1 MRVGNYW
8 PSYGARRSAPS
19 IGGPVQAGSA
29 QTSILSPTTFSL
41 RPTERVVNNLWDWDG
56 HRDDKHV
63 ELVPQAP
70 LNSHP
75 IMLYTRP
82 FIASRSLTVD
92 GYDVRLDLVRNDGV
106 NFDGRI
112 TCQGRS
118 VNFIWGE
125 NRAGRRFRVPH
136 ITAASHAVE
145 SIDKA
150 KAFIMRTHEV
160 YVDTTVTEN
169 HHGKAPTAAGVSY
182 ESRFIRGGKVRHAH
196 IKQCVDRFFVL
207 RRALV
212 LPTIVNPELLT
223 PAAFFDTLL
232 CIGFLTILCE
242 PHKQYIDR
250 YGSFKDWKEA
260 RGLSDVFDRAM
271 TGRMTVEE
279 RDMALAWAQTEAKKR
294 RAKFRTVP
302 PKTT

>member
-1 MRVGNYW
+1 M
-8 PSYGARRSAPS
+8 
-19 IGGPVQAGSA
+19 
-29 QTSILSPTTFSL
+29 
-41 RPTERVVNNLWDWDG
+41 
-56 HRDDKHV
+56 
-63 ELVPQAP
+63 
-70 LNSHP
+70 
-75 IMLYTRP
+75 MYTRP
-82 FIASRSLTVD
+82 FIASRNLTVD
-92 GYDVRLDLVRNDGV
+92 KYTVRLDLVRNDGV

-112 TCQGRS
+112 TYQGRS
-118 VNFIWGE
+118 VDFIWGE

-136 ITAASHAVE
+136 ITAASHIIKDVN
-145 SIDKA
+145 KA
-150 KAFIMRTHEV
+150 KAFITRTREV

-182 ESRFIRGGKVRHAH
+182 ESRFIRGGKVRHAL
-196 IKQCVDRFFVL
+196 IKQWTDNFFML

-212 LPTIVNPELLT
+212 MPTIVNPELLT
-223 PAAFFDTLL
+223 PTAFFDALL

-242 PHKQYIDR
+242 PHKQYVDR

-260 RGLSDVFDRAM
+260 RGLSDAFDRAM

-279 RDMALAWAQTEAKKR
+279 RDMAMAWAEVEAKKR